1 MTVRRVGVVGGTGL
15 AALAGVETRPA
26 SQAPAETPFGAPS
39 AAPKRGCVGPVEVF
53 FLQRHGEP
61 RTILPHRVNYRA
73 NLWLLRSLGVEAVI
87 AAYTV
92 GSLVPECR
100 DADLVVPHQLIDYT
114 HGREDTFV
122 EPGEIRHVDFTEPFD
137 AELRAGLVTVGE
149 RCASE
154 GGLRGRLHD
163 GGVYGC
169 TQGPRLETAA
179 EVDRLERDGCTVVG
193 MTAMPEAVLA
203 RELGLPYA
211 GVCLVVN
218 PAAGRGDGPIT
229 SAGIQAAVE
238 RGAADLSR
246 LLEAFLG
253 AFGQLGEGRGDP

>member
-1 MTVRRVGVVGGTGL
+1 MKRVGIVGGTGL
-15 AALAGVETRPA
+15 AAIGGVETGA
-26 SQAPAETPFGAPS
+26 APAPRPETPYGAPS
-39 AAPKRGCVGPVEVF
+39 AVPERGSRGGVEVV
-53 FLQRHGEP
+53 FLQRHGRP
-61 RTILPHRVNYRA
+61 RSILPHRVNYRA
-73 NLWLLRSLGVEAVI
+73 NLWLLHSLGVDAVI
-87 AAYTV
+87 AAFTV
-92 GSLVPECR
+92 GGLAREYR

-114 HGREDTFV
+114 HGRADTFAAV
-122 EPGEIRHVDFTEPFD
+122 DEIRHVDFTEPFD
-137 AELRAGLVTVGE
+137 ATLRSGLVAAGE
-149 RCASE
+149 RCA
-154 GGLRGRLHD
+154 LRGRLHA

-229 SAGIQAAVE
+229 AAGIQAAVD
-238 RGAADLSR
+238 RGAADLAL
-246 LLEAFLG
+246 LLETFLDG
-253 AFGQLGEGRGDP
+253 FDEGG